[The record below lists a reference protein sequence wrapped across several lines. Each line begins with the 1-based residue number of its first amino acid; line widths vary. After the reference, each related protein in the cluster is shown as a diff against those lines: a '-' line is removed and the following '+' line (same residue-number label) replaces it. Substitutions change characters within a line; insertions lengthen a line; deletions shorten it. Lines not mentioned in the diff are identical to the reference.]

1 MADSAVRLYQST
13 DTGAPQCDG
22 VAGSLIAVLDACLV
36 TGYAS
41 VNVSSIVVSIG
52 VATVTTATGHGISAV
67 GTTGPCVRI
76 EGATPAELNGDWRV
90 AITGST
96 TFTFETAVSDQTA
109 TGAITTK
116 RAPAG
121 WEKVY
126 AGTNKAAYRSHDVT
140 GTRLY
145 LRVDDTVGMYAN
157 VSGYETMSDIDTGT
171 GAFNGGGTGRWSK
184 STVANTNAR
193 AWRVFADS
201 RCVYLFVNKGTVQG
215 NYEVA
220 CGWFGDIISNLSAD
234 AYGCGIVAND
244 QYDYDYALAT
254 LGSASYLS
262 SQLARAHTQIGTAVS
277 CYRSS
282 NVLVDHTYG
291 MGCSGMPYP
300 SPVGNELIAFPV
312 QCVQRSD
319 GLYRGDMPGLYGPAH
334 NMRSVADG
342 TVITGVQVSGSSRDF
357 MVLTLRGSNE
367 YRALMDMTGPWR

>member
-13 DTGAPQCDG
+13 DTGAPQCNG

-41 VNVSSIVVSIG
+41 VNVSSIVVSSG
-52 VATVTTATGHGISAV
+52 VATVTTATGHGLSAV
-67 GTTGPCVRI
+67 GTAGPCVRI

-90 AITGST
+90 TIAGST

-109 TGAITTK
+109 TGGITTK

-121 WEKVY
+121 WEKAY
-126 AGTNKAAYRSHDVT
+126 TGTNKAAYRSQDVT

-184 STVANTNAR
+184 STDADTNAR

-201 RCVYLFVNKGTVQG
+201 RCVYLFVNKGYNQG
-215 NYEVA
+215 YYKVA
-220 CGWFGDIISNLSAD
+220 SGWFGDIISNLSAD

-244 QYDYDYALAT
+244 QSDYDYALAF
-254 LGSASYLS
+254 LGSSSYLS
-262 SQLARAHTQIGTAVS
+262 SQLARAYTQIGTAVS
-277 CYRSS
+277 CYRES
-282 NVLVDHTYG
+282 NALVEHTYG
-291 MGCSGMPYP
+291 MGSSGMPYP

-312 QCVQRSD
+312 QCVSD

-357 MVLTLRGSNE
+357 MVLTLRGYEE
-367 YRALMDMTGPWR
+367 YRVLMDMTGPWR

>member
-41 VNVSSIVVSIG
+41 VNVSSIVVSSG
-52 VATVTTATGHGISAV
+52 VATVTTATGHGLSAV
-67 GTTGPCVRI
+67 GTTRPCVRI

-90 AITGST
+90 TIAGST

-109 TGAITTK
+109 TGGITTK

-121 WEKVY
+121 WEKAY
-126 AGTNKAAYRSHDVT
+126 TGTNKAAYRSQDVT

-157 VSGYETMSDIDTGT
+157 VSGYETMSDIDTGA

-201 RCVYLFVNKGTVQG
+201 RCVYLFVNGGSNQG

-244 QYDYDYALAT
+244 QYNCDYVLSQ
-254 LGSASYLS
+254 LFSSYLS
-262 SQLARAHTQIGTAVS
+262 SQLARAYTQIGAAIS
-277 CYRSS
+277 FYQASS
-282 NVLVDHTYG
+282 DLVDHSYG
-291 MGCSGMPYP
+291 MGSSGMPYP

-312 QCVQRSD
+312 QCVQQSD
-319 GLYRGDMPGLYGPAH
+319 ALYRGDMPGLYGPAH
-334 NMRSVADG
+334 NMLSVVDG

-357 MVLTLRGSNE
+357 MVLTLRGPGS
-367 YRALMDMTGPWR
+367 YRVLMDMTGPWR

>member
-41 VNVSSIVVSIG
+41 VNVSSIVVSSG
-52 VATVTTATGHGISAV
+52 VATVTTATGHGLSAV

-109 TGAITTK
+109 TGGITTK

-126 AGTNKAAYRSHDVT
+126 SGTNKAVYRSQDVT

-145 LRVDDTVGMYAN
+145 LRVDDTVDVYAN
-157 VSGYETMSDIDTGT
+157 VSGYESMSDIDTGT
-171 GAFNGGGTGRWSK
+171 GAFNGGGSGRWYK
-184 STVANTNAR
+184 SETADTTAR
-193 AWRVFADS
+193 AWRVYADS
-201 RCVYLFVNKGTVQG
+201 RCFYFFANKRSET
-215 NYEVA
+215 A
-220 CGWFGDIISNLSAD
+220 AGWFGDIVSNIPD
-234 AYGCGIVAND
+234 AYSCGITATNS
-244 QYDYDYALAT
+244 QYHDDYYLA
-254 LGSASYLS
+254 YLS
-262 SQLARAHTQIGTAVS
+262 THFNVSQNSQFARSYTQTGAAVS
-277 CYRSS
+277 FYRESS
-282 NVLVDHTYG
+282 PLVDHTSGG
-291 MGCSGMPYP
+291 MGYGGMPYP

-312 QCVQRSD
+312 LCVQA
-319 GLYRGDMPGLYGPAH
+319 GGIYRGDMPGLYGPAH
-334 NMRSVADG
+334 NMRAVADG
-342 TVITGVQVSGSSRDF
+342 TLISGVQVNGSSRDF
-357 MVLTLRGSNE
+357 IVQRVRGE
-367 YRALMDMTGPWR
+367 HRVLMDITGPWR